1 MPSGWSLPD
10 VQPVGTVRNADGT
23 PVVTRRRGPGTWAL
37 LVGALTID
45 LIGIALVVAG
55 IVITT
60 STHSATMANPAATGR
75 IGSDNP
81 VVVDVPPG
89 GPRNYTI
96 WLIQDGIENSEVVED
111 QVASTTCVVRTDA
124 GEEELSGAR
133 QSTSVAIGDEHSIG
147 WFAAPPGEAR
157 VRCGWTRA
165 ARSEGRAF
173 VITEGTPDIALWPIG
188 LMVAGG
194 VMSVAGT
201 FVLIRA
207 LRR

>member
-1 MPSGWSLPD
+1 MPTGWSLPD

-23 PVVTRRRGPGTWAL
+23 PVVSRRRGPGSWAL

-45 LIGIALVVAG
+45 MIGIALVIAG
-55 IVITT
+55 VVLLT
-60 STHSATMANPAATGR
+60 STHSATMANPAAAGT

-96 WLIQDGIENSEVVED
+96 WLIQDGIENSEVLED
-111 QVASTTCVVRTDA
+111 QVASTTCVVRTAA
-124 GEEELSGAR
+124 GEEELSGAF

-147 WFAAPPGEAR
+147 WFAAPPGETR

-165 ARSEGRAF
+165 ARTDDRAF
-173 VITEGTPDIALWPIG
+173 VITEGTPDIALWPIV

-194 VMSVAGT
+194 VVSVAAT
-201 FVLIRA
+201 FALISA